1 MKRTLRR
8 NRAAFTLVELLV
20 VVAIIGI
27 LIGMLLPAVQAAREA
42 ARRSSCTNN
51 IKQLVLGTHSFHDSI
66 KSLPPARL
74 SEEETVTQPVVP
86 GSQHLAITD
95 YTATGVAG
103 PNWILLIAPFM
114 ENQGIYDSFIVY
126 RKGTTAWASYTVP
139 LLPGQPNIYMWRP
152 DAVRDPIG
160 ENNQGI
166 PDMTPI
172 RTTVLEHLVCP
183 SDSGHDFPWT
193 GTFAGQTDLWAR
205 GNYAINSGPCD
216 LMVGKVPSPCTLHI
230 PGGSPPVNTPFG
242 LVAAGPC
249 TVNYGAN
256 LSTLTNNDGSTNT
269 VLVTEVRVGLVP
281 EDIRGTWAIG
291 FAGASLIANA
301 AVFDNFAPN
310 DPKPGSDDTAGCTAA
325 ITAAGGDAQLARIGL
340 GCIEPA
346 TNSTTVA
353 QARGMHPGGV
363 VMGMGDASVRFCSEN
378 AGQRLWFRLLS
389 YLDGEEG
396 GDE

>member
-51 IKQLVLGTHSFHDSI
+51 IKQLVLGTHAFHDSI
-66 KSLPPARL
+66 KYLPPARL
-74 SEEETVTQPVVP
+74 SEEEEPNTTVPRNP
-86 GSQHLAITD
+86 QHLAITD
-95 YTATGVAG
+95 FTATGVAG

-114 ENQGIYDSFIVY
+114 ENQGIYDSFQVY
-126 RKGTTAWASYTVP
+126 RKGTIAWGPYNPQT
-139 LLPGQPNIYMWRP
+139 LPGVINPYMWRP
-152 DAVRDPIG
+152 DAVRDPVG
-160 ENNQGI
+160 QNGSQ
-166 PDMTPI
+166 PDLTPI
-172 RTTVLEHLVCP
+172 RSTVLEHLVCP
-183 SDSGHDFPWT
+183 SDSGHDFPWN

-301 AVFDNFAPN
+301 AVRDNFAPN
-310 DPKPGSDDTAGCTAA
+310 DNKAGSDDIAGCTAA
-325 ITAAGGDAQLARIGL
+325 LTAAGGAAQLARLGL
-340 GCIEPA
+340 GCIDAP
-346 TNSTTVA
+346 TNSTLA
-353 QARGMHPGGV
+353 GQARGMHPGGV
-363 VMGMGDASVRFCSEN
+363 VIGMGDASVRFGSEYM
-378 AGQRLWFRLLS
+378 GQRLWYRMLS
-389 YLDGEEG
+389 YLDGEDG
-396 GDE
+396 GEN